1 MRHVSGLITTT
12 GQTCQEG
19 VLVFDETAVPTAG
32 FMTRHPVNLCDDVNE
47 SQSSFFVDL
56 CVPASDLATQI
67 IWERN
72 ESTQVELTKILFD
85 V

>member
-1 MRHVSGLITTT
+1 MVEITKYFYWCKMKRLFP
-12 GQTCQEG
+12 Q
-19 VLVFDETAVPTAG
+19 LA

-72 ESTQVELTKILFD
+72 ESTQVELTTILFD